1 MWKSSLSSSG
11 KGHKL
16 VSWVIVFSMMSWFLS
31 HCLVADFVPRLEAWS
46 LFLVAVLRTCRPV
59 VSYFHWRKPNV
70 SFFASDGHIFR
81 SWSKR
86 CSPFSQES
94 KCTNRF
100 CLQASK
106 ICHKNKR
113 LSFTSLFLIWIF
125 DASVVISR
133 WKLVVRK
140 SALEGGNRHHFPQG
154 LLLLCDKVILWIPY
168 SFPLATLLGIPAG
181 SSEKCIIWHSWLVN
195 PRSGVRLYQRS
206 NSWA

>member
-1 MWKSSLSSSG
+1 MVGLCEPWWFNLLSECNTTCWLSYARIIGTWKSSWSSSG
-11 KGHKL
+11 KDHKL
-16 VSWVIVFSMMSWFLS
+16 VLWVIVFSLLAWSLS
-31 HCLVADFVPRLEAWS
+31 HCLVADFVPWLEAWS

-59 VSYFHWRKPNV
+59 VSYFHRRKLNV

-94 KCTNRF
+94 KCSNRF

-113 LSFTSLFLIWIF
+113 LSFTRPFLIWIF

-133 WKLVVRK
+133 WKLVVRE
-140 SALEGGNRHHFPQG
+140 SALEGGKQA
-154 LLLLCDKVILWIPY
+154 
-168 SFPLATLLGIPAG
+168 PLSPGPPAFA
-181 SSEKCIIWHSWLVN
+181 W
-195 PRSGVRLYQRS
+195 
-206 NSWA
+206 